1 MCKQFIF
8 WATEYLNYYSL
19 IFWGIK
25 LFLKKYDAKT
35 GRKEWVENV
44 IIIVVSA
51 PVAIIGAM
59 NYYSV
64 SYSNIITY
72 ILTIYHCIIIR
83 LFTHEKYK
91 RIFTLSAMYVH
102 CMRLIDLL
110 MVTIIYEVNQV
121 SRYVK
126 WDLVNIGIERS
137 VFLVCLSISYYVIYR
152 ILLKSEWI
160 NYFKENSLF
169 YGWIFC
175 IYSYLGISCFCRVY
189 RFTYTKHLIQYWT
202 FYLVC
207 AFVMCGIFIFYFV
220 RVKGEEKNRILKMR
234 NDMLEANYQSL
245 RKIHDENRMMYHDFK
260 NHMLVVYELIQEGKP
275 KEALEYINTYIH
287 WELSINQR
295 VDSGCK
301 IIDIIVNC
309 KNAEAVEKCIKFT
322 YEIDYIGEIGIADI
336 DMCALLANLL
346 DNAIEACEKIE
357 EKKRWID
364 LKIKRVNDMLFIW
377 SENSM
382 REDGK
387 EGFNFFQT
395 NKENKV
401 LHGLGM
407 KSIDNVVK
415 KYDGHKEYEIQK
427 DRFQIYISIP
437 IN

>member
-51 PVAIIGAM
+51 PVVWFCVF
-59 NYYSV
+59 NYKFV
-64 SYSNIITY
+64 NYSNAITY
-72 ILTIYHCIIIR
+72 VLSLFIYLFIKIYTR
-83 LFTHEKYK
+83 RKEAKLFTL
-91 RIFTLSAMYVH
+91 IAIYVH
-102 CMRLIDLL
+102 AMRLIDLL
-110 MVTIIYEVNQV
+110 IVTIIFEINRM
-121 SRYVK
+121 SRYAN
-126 WDLVNIGIERS
+126 WDLTSIGFERS
-137 VFLVCLSISYYVIYR
+137 VFMVVLSIICYLVYKVFIKGPLMEYLYENALYRYVIY
-152 ILLKSEWI
+152 
-160 NYFKENSLF
+160 
-169 YGWIFC
+169 
-175 IYSYLGISCFCRVY
+175 IYSFLGIVCFFQVY
-189 RFTYTKHLIQYWT
+189 RFDYSERLIQFWT

-207 AFVMCGIFIFYFV
+207 LFIVCGIFMFYFLFI
-220 RVKGEEKNRILKMR
+220 KEEEKKKLLYMR
-234 NDMLEANYQSL
+234 NKMLEVSYQSL
-245 RKIHDENRMMYHDFK
+245 CKAYDENKMMYHDFK
-260 NHMLVVYELIQEGKP
+260 NHMLVVNELIQEEKN

-287 WELSINQR
+287 RTLSINQR
-295 VDSGCK
+295 AETGCK

-322 YEIDYIGEIGIADI
+322 YEIEYIGEIGIADI

-346 DNAIEACEKIE
+346 DNAIEACEKIDE
-357 EKKRWID
+357 EKRRIS
-364 LKIKRVNDMLFIW
+364 LRIKRVNDMLFIW

-382 REDGK
+382 KEVGK
-387 EGFNFFQT
+387 ERSIFFQT
-395 NKENKV
+395 NKENKI

-427 DRFQIYISIP
+427 DKFRIYISIP
-437 IN
+437 TN